1 MIIKKSYYNS
11 SYRLIKE
18 QEYFYF
24 DNGKI
29 KKKLMHYFE
38 SNNDSVVSFSEMKT
52 YEHDDNGKL
61 TTEYSYDKDL
71 KLNQIIIYEFESDK
85 IIKKSFYEIDDLKEQ
100 RFIRTNIFEHD
111 KSRNIVEEF
120 ISKSDDSNKIFKVL
134 HRYFDGKKFEE
145 IHYDYDNDGDVCLD
159 YNVHIDYEFNIDS
172 DTADIIDKDSFYDA
186 DEYTGRRI
194 DIKYEYNEDNNLVK
208 LTYVESR
215 SNLQEIV
222 VYHQN

>member
-11 SYRLIKE
+11 SDRLIKE
-18 QEYFYF
+18 QEFIYF

-61 TTEYSYDKDL
+61 TTEFSYDKDL
-71 KLNQIIIYEFESDK
+71 KLYQIVIYEFESDK
-85 IIKKSFYEIDDLKEQ
+85 LIKKSYYEIDDLKEQ

-111 KSRNIVEEF
+111 TSRNIVEEF
-120 ISKSDDSNKIFKVL
+120 ISKSDGSNKIFKVL
-134 HRYFDGKKFEE
+134 HRYYDGKKFEE
-145 IHYDYDNDGDVCLD
+145 IHYDSDGNIWGEGLHIVYDFRINS
-159 YNVHIDYEFNIDS
+159 H
-172 DTADIIDKDSFYDA
+172 TADIIDKDSFYDA

-194 DIKYEYNEDNNLVK
+194 DIKYEYNEDNILVK
-208 LTYVESR
+208 LTYNEFQ
-215 SNLQEIV
+215 SNLEEIV

>member
-1 MIIKKSYYNS
+1 MIFKKSYYNS
-11 SYRLIKE
+11 SNLLIKE
-18 QEYFYF
+18 QEFFYF

-29 KKKLMHYFE
+29 EKKLMHYFE

-52 YEHDDNGKL
+52 YEHNDNGKL

-85 IIKKSFYEIDDLKEQ
+85 IIKKSFYEIDDLKEK
-100 RFIRTNIFEHD
+100 RLIRTNIFKHSTNHGLID
-111 KSRNIVEEF
+111 EF
-120 ISKSDDSNKIFKVL
+120 ISKPDDTNKRFQTL
-134 HRYFDGKKFEE
+134 HRCYGDGKKFEE
-145 IHYDYDNDGDVCLD
+145 IHYDSDGNIWGEGLHIVYD
-159 YNVHIDYEFNIDS
+159 FRIDS
-172 DTADIIDKDSFYDA
+172 HTADIIDIDSFYDA
-186 DEYTGRRI
+186 DEYNGRRI

-215 SNLQEIV
+215 SNFQEIV

>member
-11 SYRLIKE
+11 SHRLIKE
-18 QEYFYF
+18 QEFIYF

-61 TTEYSYDKDL
+61 TTEFSYDKDL
-71 KLNQIIIYEFESDK
+71 KLYQIVIYEFEFDK
-85 IIKKSFYEIDDLKEQ
+85 IIKKSYYEIDDLKEK
-100 RFIRTNIFEHD
+100 RLIRTNIFKHSTNHGIID
-111 KSRNIVEEF
+111 EF
-120 ISKSDDSNKIFKVL
+120 ISKPNDTNKRFQTL
-134 HRYFDGKKFEE
+134 PRYYGDGKKFEE
-145 IHYDYDNDGDVCLD
+145 IHYDSDGNIWGEGLHIVYDFRINS
-159 YNVHIDYEFNIDS
+159 H
-172 DTADIIDKDSFYDA
+172 TADIIDKDSFYDA

-194 DIKYEYNEDNNLVK
+194 DIKYEYNEDNILVK
-208 LTYVESR
+208 LTYNEFQ
-215 SNLQEIV
+215 SNLEEIV

>member
-11 SYRLIKE
+11 SHRLIKE
-18 QEYFYF
+18 QEFIYF

-61 TTEYSYDKDL
+61 TTEFSYDKDL
-71 KLNQIIIYEFESDK
+71 KLYQIVIYEFEFDK
-85 IIKKSFYEIDDLKEQ
+85 IIKKSYYEIDDLKEQ

-111 KSRNIVEEF
+111 TSRNIVEEF
-120 ISKSDDSNKIFKVL
+120 ISKSDGSNKIFKVL
-134 HRYFDGKKFEE
+134 HRYYDGKKFEE
-145 IHYDYDNDGDVCLD
+145 IHYDSDGNIWGEGLHIVYDFRINS
-159 YNVHIDYEFNIDS
+159 H
-172 DTADIIDKDSFYDA
+172 TADIIDKDSFYDA

-194 DIKYEYNEDNNLVK
+194 DIKYEYNEDNILVK
-208 LTYVESR
+208 LTYNEFQ
-215 SNLQEIV
+215 SNLEEIV

>member
-11 SYRLIKE
+11 SDRLIKE
-18 QEYFYF
+18 QEFIYF

-61 TTEYSYDKDL
+61 TTEFSYDKDL
-71 KLNQIIIYEFESDK
+71 KLYQIVIYEFEFDK
-85 IIKKSFYEIDDLKEQ
+85 IIKKSYYEIDDLKEK
-100 RFIRTNIFEHD
+100 RLIRTNIFEHD
-111 KSRNIVEEF
+111 TSRNIVEEF
-120 ISKSDDSNKIFKVL
+120 ISKSDGSNKIFKVL
-134 HRYFDGKKFEE
+134 HRYYDGKKFEE
-145 IHYDYDNDGDVCLD
+145 IHYDSDGNIWGEGLHIVYDFRINS
-159 YNVHIDYEFNIDS
+159 H
-172 DTADIIDKDSFYDA
+172 TADIIDKDSFYDA

-194 DIKYEYNEDNNLVK
+194 DIKYEYNEDNILVK
-208 LTYVESR
+208 LTYNEFQ
-215 SNLQEIV
+215 SNLEEIV

>member
-11 SYRLIKE
+11 SHRLIKE
-18 QEYFYF
+18 QEFIYF

-61 TTEYSYDKDL
+61 TTEFSYDKDL
-71 KLNQIIIYEFESDK
+71 KLYQIVIYEFESDK
-85 IIKKSFYEIDDLKEQ
+85 LIKKSYYDIDDLKEQ
-100 RFIRTNIFEHD
+100 RFIRTNIFDHD
-111 KSRNIVEEF
+111 TSRNIVEEF
-120 ISKSDDSNKIFKVL
+120 ISKSDGSNKIFKVL
-134 HRYFDGKKFEE
+134 HRYYDGKKFEE
-145 IHYDYDNDGDVCLD
+145 IHYDSDGNIWGEGLHIVYDFRINS
-159 YNVHIDYEFNIDS
+159 H
-172 DTADIIDKDSFYDA
+172 TADIIDKDSFYDA

-194 DIKYEYNEDNNLVK
+194 DIKYEYNEDNILVK
-208 LTYVESR
+208 LTYNEFQ
-215 SNLQEIV
+215 SNLEEIV

>member
-11 SYRLIKE
+11 SHRLIKE
-18 QEYFYF
+18 QEFIYF

-61 TTEYSYDKDL
+61 TTEFSYDKDL
-71 KLNQIIIYEFESDK
+71 KLYQIVIYEFESDK
-85 IIKKSFYEIDDLKEQ
+85 LIKKSYYEIDDLKEQ

-111 KSRNIVEEF
+111 TSRNIVEEF
-120 ISKSDDSNKIFKVL
+120 ISKSDGSNKIFKVL
-134 HRYFDGKKFEE
+134 HRYYDGNKFEE
-145 IHYDYDNDGDVCLD
+145 IHYDSDGNIWGEGLHIVYDFRINS
-159 YNVHIDYEFNIDS
+159 H
-172 DTADIIDKDSFYDA
+172 TADIIDKDSFYDA

-194 DIKYEYNEDNNLVK
+194 DIKYEYNEDNILVK
-208 LTYVESR
+208 LTYNEFQ
-215 SNLQEIV
+215 SNLEEIV

>member
-24 DNGKI
+24 NNGKI
-29 KKKLMHYFE
+29 EKKLMHYFE

-52 YEHDDNGKL
+52 YEHNDNGKL

-85 IIKKSFYEIDDLKEQ
+85 IIKKSYYEIDDLKEQ

-145 IHYDYDNDGDVCLD
+145 IHYDYDGDICID
-159 YNVHIDYEFNIDS
+159 YNVHIDYDFKIDS
-172 DTADIIDKDSFYDA
+172 HTADIIDKDSFYDA
-186 DEYTGRRI
+186 DEYTGSII
-194 DIKYEYNEDNNLVK
+194 DIEYEYNEDNNLVK

>member
-11 SYRLIKE
+11 SHRLIKE
-18 QEYFYF
+18 QEFIYF

-61 TTEYSYDKDL
+61 TTEFSYDKDL
-71 KLNQIIIYEFESDK
+71 KLYQIVIYEFESDK
-85 IIKKSFYEIDDLKEQ
+85 LIKKSYYDIDDLKEQ

-111 KSRNIVEEF
+111 TSRNIVEEF
-120 ISKSDDSNKIFKVL
+120 ISKSDGSNKIFKVL
-134 HRYFDGKKFEE
+134 HRYYDGKKFEE
-145 IHYDYDNDGDVCLD
+145 IHYDSDGNIWGEGLHIVYDFRINS
-159 YNVHIDYEFNIDS
+159 H
-172 DTADIIDKDSFYDA
+172 TADIIDKDSFYDA

-194 DIKYEYNEDNNLVK
+194 DIKYEYNEDNILVK
-208 LTYVESR
+208 LTYNEFQ
-215 SNLQEIV
+215 SNLEEIV